1 MSDLVGN
8 PKDRFSRVA
17 AQLVLYIF
25 FSAFIQMLEQ
35 PLSASHW
42 LSDAETGPV
51 LVQVSRIYHA
61 EKNSEQQ
68 QNYEA
73 EQLVKSNGQNEKC
86 KKSSSS

>member
-1 MSDLVGN
+1 M
-8 PKDRFSRVA
+8 
-17 AQLVLYIF
+17 F
-25 FSAFIQMLEQ
+25 FNSISAFIQMLEQ

-68 QNYEA
+68 QNFEA
-73 EQLVKSNGQNEKC
+73 RKLVKSNEKTE
-86 KKSSSS
+86 KLRKSPSSR

>member
-1 MSDLVGN
+1 
-8 PKDRFSRVA
+8 
-17 AQLVLYIF
+17 
-25 FSAFIQMLEQ
+25 MLEH

-73 EQLVKSNGQNEKC
+73 GKFHSKNNQKSEKI
-86 KKSSSS
+86 KKSSTSS